1 MPLLLWLLG
10 LLVVLLG
17 TRDLLV
23 DLLKMIIERF
33 FQTCGPLLFGGC
45 LSVGLE
51 GTVGDLKV
59 TLIVKL
65 LALLLKGVVERALTR
80 RGDLI
85 RYPILRAGTLC

>member
-33 FQTCGPLLFGGC
+33 FQTCGPLLVGGC

-51 GTVGDLKV
+51 DTVGDLKV

-85 RYPILRAGTLC
+85 GYPILRAGTLC